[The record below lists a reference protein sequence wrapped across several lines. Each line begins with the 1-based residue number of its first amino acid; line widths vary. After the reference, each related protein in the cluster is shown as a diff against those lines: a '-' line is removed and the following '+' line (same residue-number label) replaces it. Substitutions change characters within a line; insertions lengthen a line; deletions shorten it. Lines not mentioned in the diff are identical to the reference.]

1 MDKRSILAIILIGL
15 ILVLYGPYARWIN
28 PPKPHVSADSTQSEA
43 IGEERPARPAPS
55 EPGVIAPA
63 GGADAIDMADIISS
77 DTLQKIIPNRT
88 ALIETERYLMRISSD
103 GAQIKS
109 LILKPYNHY
118 QRDSVELIPDE
129 PGARP
134 GYRFWTYNGPIETA
148 ALTFQFEDDPG
159 EDDVRITLA
168 GGQTDTLRL
177 LALLE
182 SGKGIRISYVFYGDK
197 FTCLIAAEG
206 VGSDKLFVRDYCE
219 ALWTGGLA
227 YTESDT
233 DQDQSFSEATIYFA
247 GDETQKQKIESK
259 KSISTNPAS
268 GETRWG
274 AIRTKYY
281 MAALLPETSPA
292 VGSWLESVHD
302 SMRVSKV
309 QPNRL
314 GVALRIPIVKGSPVT
329 PVRLFTGPLDLRVL
343 KEVDPSLA
351 STMNWGWPVIAFFS
365 KAVLWGLMQIY
376 ALVPNY
382 GVVIIVF
389 SIIIRL
395 IIWPLTHKSAVSMA
409 GMQRLQP
416 QLVILREKFKND
428 PQRLNKEMMKLYKE
442 EKINPMGGCL
452 PMLLQLPLLYGL
464 FIVFRSTI
472 EFRQAPFALWINDLS
487 KPDIIFHLPFSIPI
501 YGDYVCVLPILMA
514 VSTFFQSKMTMSDPN
529 QKMMLYI
536 MPIMLLLFFNSFP
549 SGYNLYFTLFNVW
562 QVVQQKITPIP
573 TAGSV
578 KPS

>member
-1 MDKRSILAIILIGL
+1 
-15 ILVLYGPYARWIN
+15 
-28 PPKPHVSADSTQSEA
+28 
-43 IGEERPARPAPS
+43 
-55 EPGVIAPA
+55 
-63 GGADAIDMADIISS
+63 
-77 DTLQKIIPNRT
+77 
-88 ALIETERYLMRISSD
+88 
-103 GAQIKS
+103 
-109 LILKPYNHY
+109 
-118 QRDSVELIPDE
+118 
-129 PGARP
+129 
-134 GYRFWTYNGPIETA
+134 
-148 ALTFQFEDDPG
+148 
-159 EDDVRITLA
+159 
-168 GGQTDTLRL
+168 
-177 LALLE
+177 
-182 SGKGIRISYVFYGDK
+182 
-197 FTCLIAAEG
+197 
-206 VGSDKLFVRDYCE
+206 
-219 ALWTGGLA
+219 
-227 YTESDT
+227 
-233 DQDQSFSEATIYFA
+233 
-247 GDETQKQKIESK
+247 
-259 KSISTNPAS
+259 
-268 GETRWG
+268 
-274 AIRTKYY
+274 
-281 MAALLPETSPA
+281 
-292 VGSWLESVHD
+292 
-302 SMRVSKV
+302 
-309 QPNRL
+309 
-314 GVALRIPIVKGSPVT
+314 
-329 PVRLFTGPLDLRVL
+329 
-343 KEVDPSLA
+343 
-351 STMNWGWPVIAFFS
+351 MNWGWPVIAFFS